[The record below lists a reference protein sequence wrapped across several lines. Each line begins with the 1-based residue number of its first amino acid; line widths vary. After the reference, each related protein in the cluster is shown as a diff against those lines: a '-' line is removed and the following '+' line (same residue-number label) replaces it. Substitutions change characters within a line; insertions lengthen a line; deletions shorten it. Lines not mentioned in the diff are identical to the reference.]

1 MATRPFSPGPPP
13 HTSAL
18 GKQAQGQCTRVLSIN
33 RSCETPPTSAYLTWS
48 PLQGPLGT
56 WWACGHIHAQAP
68 LSASSKPKSRTHF
81 VRTELI
87 SPGRNIGVGRGATRL
102 QGQWGGTR
110 QRRPD
115 LVPGSPPHAGVSG
128 TATHGVLRHNGSCP
142 WGIHVPSCRQPC
154 APTPQRGSL
163 DIQAPKGQLSGGLW
177 KPVPSRKNPAH
188 TQPRSG
194 PTPIRMGLLTGPES
208 RLLAMSSDSLPGLP
222 PQPPPRAQPARSPG
236 GTRGP
241 LACSLCALLPCPQTA
256 PPGHWSLSLYPP
268 TPQAP
273 GSSLGGG

>member
-102 QGQWGGTR
+102 RGQWGGNKAEETR
-110 QRRPD
+110 
-115 LVPGSPPHAGVSG
+115 PGPREPPTRWGFWDSH
-128 TATHGVLRHNGSCP
+128 P
-142 WGIHVPSCRQPC
+142 WSAQ
-154 APTPQRGSL
+154 TQWL
-163 DIQAPKGQLSGGLW
+163 LSVG
-177 KPVPSRKNPAH
+177 H
-188 TQPRSG
+188 
-194 PTPIRMGLLTGPES
+194 
-208 RLLAMSSDSLPGLP
+208 
-222 PQPPPRAQPARSPG
+222 PRAQLQAA
-236 GTRGP
+236 
-241 LACSLCALLPCPQTA
+241 LCSHTTA
-256 PPGHWSLSLYPP
+256 GLPGHSGSEGTAFWRPMEASSEQKEPCAHPATLRSDPHPHGPP
-268 TPQAP
+268 HRP
-273 GSSLGGG
+273 

>member
-1 MATRPFSPGPPP
+1 MATHPFSPGPPP

-33 RSCETPPTSAYLTWS
+33 RSCETSATSAYLTWS

-56 WWACGHIHAQAP
+56 WWAPGHTHAQAP

-102 QGQWGGTR
+102 RGQWGGTR

-115 LVPGSPPHAGVSG
+115 VAPGSPPHAGVSG
-128 TATHGVLRHNGSCP
+128 TATRGVLRPNGSCP
-142 WGIHVPSCRQPC
+142 WGIHMPGCRLPW

-163 DIQAPKGQLSGGLW
+163 DIQAPRGQLSGGLW
-177 KPVPSRKNPAH
+177 KPAPSRKNPAH
-188 TQPRSG
+188 TQSRSG
-194 PTPIRMGLLTGPES
+194 PTPIPRGLLTGPES

-222 PQPPPRAQPARSPG
+222 PQPPPRAQPARSPAG
-236 GTRGP
+236 PRG
-241 LACSLCALLPCPQTA
+241 LSRVRFALCCPAHRRLPQATGPCPCTR
-256 PPGHWSLSLYPP
+256 PHPRLPG
-268 TPQAP
+268 QA
-273 GSSLGGG
+273 